1 MLQLDIEKKYSF
13 AIQERVMKAASMAGN
28 MKLAMK
34 LLDSMLSMSTDDIN
48 VDMNTNNGRDRPYVP
63 SYMAYTATL
72 NRLRKWRKI
81 DEMRTIMIKLSR
93 ACELTGK
100 NLNLVAFNTYLA
112 ALCDN
117 TKQFSNTNSR
127 GGGGPIQSQSS
138 SSSSRHYRKG
148 NEVQANSRNADEIR
162 MDLLEEAIELL
173 EPGVSLKRFCIQK
186 PDTQSFNTVL
196 DTVASIQN
204 QTLVEEVYQSMK
216 AQGVDS
222 DIYTYNAMLKA
233 ASSLTDRIPV
243 IDAILGTPNIKV
255 DRYTIELALLPLA
268 KEGRIGDV
276 FNLLKDFGNLN
287 LPGRVVAN
295 AYSTF
300 LLALVKGG
308 EVDIARAIFDI
319 CILSPS
325 LEQSDSTIHFLKQ
338 ARDESCGDIDIQFQS
353 TFAQSRP
360 EPIARHFNALFEG
373 YRSVSTSKFWG
384 EESDSSLTPQEH
396 CNTLFNHMKAMNV
409 APDLYS
415 VTLLMGLQKTTSDIT
430 NIWNSI
436 MEETEIELT
445 PPIYH
450 SIMSAYGRAGDAA
463 SACYVFHRMAST
475 NGFSHSL
482 NTWNVVLSAL
492 SKASAIHPSEV
503 IDTKSASATLLNFEI
518 DVVHDPRPLEAG
530 LIHNKTFADIVDGL
544 TPFEASKAILDLMNE
559 AKQDA
564 EIANKVFRPNS
575 QSYCLVASA
584 LSHSLSANNSQNRQD
599 AMDLYHSFEQNEL
612 QIDGRVLNAI
622 IRCFSDEILEALDVW
637 KTVFR
642 KAALDTDED
651 IASVVGFK
659 FTKRYKNLMAAYNGL
674 LYVSGQAYRPDIA
687 LRLVYAMAKDG
698 VEPTE
703 ASLNCYNAGARKKN
717 PEKNK
722 IRLHSQY
729 ENMLMVE
736 CTKYDAAD
744 KRRSAEK
751 RVRIII

>member
-1 MLQLDIEKKYSF
+1 MLQLEIEKKYSF

-34 LLDSMLSMSTDDIN
+34 LLDSMVSIDGMDIH
-48 VDMNTNNGRDRPYVP
+48 DGRDRPYVP

-72 NRLRKWRKI
+72 NRLRKWRKV
-81 DEMRTIMIKLSR
+81 DEMRIIMTKLSR
-93 ACELTGK
+93 ACELTG
-100 NLNLVAFNTYLA
+100 NHLNLIAFNTYLA

-117 TKQFSNTNSR
+117 TKYFASTSSR
-127 GGGGPIQSQSS
+127 GGGPT
-138 SSSSRHYRKG
+138 SRQHRKWNEANGG
-148 NEVQANSRNADEIR
+148 NIDEAR

-173 EPGVSLKRFCIQK
+173 QPGVSLKRFNMPK
-186 PDTQSFNTVL
+186 PDTTSFNTVL
-196 DTVASIQN
+196 NTVASVRN

-233 ASSLTDRIPV
+233 ASSLADRIPV

-268 KEGRIGDV
+268 KEGRIGDIL
-276 FNLLKDFGNLN
+276 NLLKDFGNLN
-287 LPGRVVAN
+287 LPEKVVAN

-338 ARDESCGDIDIQFQS
+338 ARQESCDIQFQS
-353 TFAQSRP
+353 TVAHSRP
-360 EPIARHFNALFEG
+360 QPIERHFNALFEG
-373 YRSVSTSKFWG
+373 YRSVSTSKLWS
-384 EESDSSLTPQEH
+384 EESESFLTPQEH

-409 APDLYS
+409 SPDLYS
-415 VTLLMGLQKTTSDIT
+415 VTLLMGLQKTTFDIN

-436 MEETEIELT
+436 MEETDIELT

-450 SIMSAYGRAGDAA
+450 SIISAYGRAGDAA
-463 SACYVFHRMAST
+463 SACYVFHRMACI

-482 NTWNVVLSAL
+482 NTWNVILSAL
-492 SKASAIHPSEV
+492 SKASAINPSEV
-503 IDTKSASATLLNFEI
+503 IDTKGAFATLLNSFEI
-518 DVVHDPRPLEAG
+518 DVDHDPHPLEAG
-530 LIHNKTFADIVDGL
+530 MIYNMTFADIVDGL
-544 TPFEASKAILDLMNE
+544 TPFEASKKILDLMND
-559 AKQDA
+559 AKQDP
-564 EIANKVFRPNS
+564 EISNKVYRPNS

-584 LSHSLSANNSQNRQD
+584 LSHSLSANTSQNRQV
-599 AMDLYHSFEQNEL
+599 AMDLYQSFEQNDL
-612 QIDGRVLNAI
+612 PIDGRVLNAI
-622 IRCFSDEILEALDVW
+622 IRCFSDEILEALDIW

-651 IASVVGFK
+651 IASAVNVK
-659 FTKRYKNLMAAYNGL
+659 FTKRFKNLMAAYNGL

-703 ASLNCYNAGARKKN
+703 ASLNCYNAGARKRDPDKG
-717 PEKNK
+717 K

-744 KRRSAEK
+744 KRRSADK